1 MTTMDAAAI
10 RRASPRLY
18 LALALSVASLG
29 LGGCESGASL
39 FSGGFGTSIFGG
51 GNSEP
56 QAIADAAPQ
65 PPAQQPVAKIA
76 LLPIVG
82 APESVARQIEL
93 DFTGNVLQQR
103 VAVATTKNERVDY
116 TLRGYLV
123 AAKEKQNTKISYI
136 WDVTDPTGKRVNR
149 VTGEEVLPSGGSKD
163 PWAALTPQVTQAL
176 AAKAANS
183 FTSWLN
189 TRGTAASETPVAS
202 SSPMPASGTPLA
214 EVAPAKKARQATASI
229 PPASPPPAEPAAAK
243 PAVASPAAGRLV
255 AVVPRVQGAPGDG
268 SQSLSEAIRQEL
280 QGRGVGL
287 VEVASANTYRV
298 EGIVKLGEAKDGKQP
313 ILIEWQV
320 KDPKGKKLGTVSQ
333 RNEIPAGSLDGEW
346 GATAQQAAG
355 AAVQGIVKLLP
366 QKTAAN

>member
-1 MTTMDAAAI
+1 MTTMDAAAT
-10 RRASPRLY
+10 RRASPRFY

-29 LGGCESGASL
+29 LGGCETGSSL

-51 GNSEP
+51 GNS
-56 QAIADAAPQ
+56 DPQ
-65 PPAQQPVAKIA
+65 PVANAATPAPAQQPVAKIA

-103 VAVATTKNERVDY
+103 VAVATSKDERVDY

-123 AAKEKQNTKISYI
+123 AAKEKNNTKVSYI
-136 WDVTDPTGKRVNR
+136 WDVTDPSGKRVNR
-149 VTGEEVLPSGGSKD
+149 VTGEEVLPGGGSKD
-163 PWAALTPQVTQAL
+163 PWAALTPQVTQTL
-176 AAKAANS
+176 AAKAATS
-183 FTSWLN
+183 FTSWLS
-189 TRGTAASETPVAS
+189 THRSGGTDTPVAS
-202 SSPMPASGTPLA
+202 QAIPASGTP
-214 EVAPAKKARQATASI
+214 VADAGQTKKGRQATASL
-229 PPASPPPAEPAAAK
+229 PPAQQPAAEPAAPK
-243 PAVASPAAGRLV
+243 PALAQPASGQLV

>member
-1 MTTMDAAAI
+1 M
-10 RRASPRLY
+10 RRASPRFY

-56 QAIADAAPQ
+56 TPVADAAPAA
-65 PPAQQPVAKIA
+65 PQQQMVAKIA

-82 APESVARQIEL
+82 APEAVARQIQN
-93 DFTGNVLQQR
+93 DFTANVLQQR
-103 VAVATTKNERVDY
+103 VAVATTKDERVDY

-123 AAKEKQNTKISYI
+123 AAKEKSNTKVSYI
-136 WDVTDPTGKRVNR
+136 WDVTDTTGKRVNR
-149 VTGEEVLPSGGSKD
+149 VTGEEVLPGGGSKD
-163 PWAALTPQVTQAL
+163 PWAALTPQVTQSL
-176 AAKAANS
+176 AAKAATS
-183 FTSWLN
+183 FTGWLAN
-189 TRGTAASETPVAS
+189 RGNGTSDVPVAS
-202 SSPMPASGTPLA
+202 SPTPASGTP
-214 EVAPAKKARQATASI
+214 VADVAQPKKGRQATASL
-229 PPASPPPAEPAAAK
+229 PPAQTPPAEPAAAK
-243 PAVASPAAGRLV
+243 PALAQPASGQLV

>member
-1 MTTMDAAAI
+1 MTTMDAAAM
-10 RRASPRLY
+10 RRASPRLV
-18 LALALSVASLG
+18 LALVLSAASLG
-29 LGGCESGASL
+29 LGGCESGSSL

-51 GNSEP
+51 SNSEP
-56 QAIADAAPQ
+56 QPIADAAP
-65 PPAQQPVAKIA
+65 PPSAQQPIAKIA

-103 VAVATTKNERVDY
+103 VAVATNKNDRVDY

-123 AAKEKQNTKISYI
+123 AAKEKSNTKVSYI
-136 WDVTDPTGKRVNR
+136 WDVTDPSGKRVNR
-149 VTGEEVLPSGGSKD
+149 VTGEEVLPGGGSKD
-163 PWAALTPQVTQAL
+163 PWAALTPQVTQTL
-176 AAKAANS
+176 AAKAATS
-183 FTSWLN
+183 FTTWLN
-189 TRGTAASETPVAS
+189 NRGNPANEVPVAS
-202 SSPMPASGTPLA
+202 NSATPASGTPVA
-214 EVAPAKKARQATASI
+214 EAAQTKKARQATASL
-229 PPASPPPAEPAAAK
+229 PPAAEPAAPKA
-243 PAVASPAAGRLV
+243 AVASPAAGQLV

>member
-1 MTTMDAAAI
+1 MTTKDAAAM
-10 RRASPRLY
+10 RRASPRFY

-29 LGGCESGASL
+29 LGGCESGSSL

-51 GNSEP
+51 SNSEP
-56 QAIADAAPQ
+56 EAVTKTASAA
-65 PPAQQPVAKIA
+65 PAQQPIAKIA

-103 VAVATTKNERVDY
+103 VAVATSKDEKVDY

-123 AAKEKQNTKISYI
+123 AAKEKNNTKVSYI

-149 VTGEEVLPSGGSKD
+149 VTGEEVLPGGGSKD
-163 PWAALTPQVTQAL
+163 PWAALTPQVTQTL
-176 AAKAANS
+176 AAKAATS
-183 FTSWLN
+183 FTTWLN
-189 TRGTAASETPVAS
+189 NRGSASSEVPVAS
-202 SSPMPASGTPLA
+202 NSVAPASGTPLA
-214 EVAPAKKARQATASI
+214 DASASKKGRQATASL
-229 PPASPPPAEPAAAK
+229 PQAQTPPAEPPAAR
-243 PAVASPAAGRLV
+243 PAVASPASTQIV

>member
-1 MTTMDAAAI
+1 MDAAAT
-10 RRASPRLY
+10 RRASPRFY

-56 QAIADAAPQ
+56 QSVANAAP
-65 PPAQQPVAKIA
+65 PAATQQPIAKIA

-93 DFTGNVLQQR
+93 DFTGNVVQQR
-103 VAVATTKNERVDY
+103 VAVATTKNETVDY

-123 AAKEKQNTKISYI
+123 AAKEKNNTKVSYI
-136 WDVTDPTGKRVNR
+136 WDVTDPSGKRVNR
-149 VTGEEVLPSGGSKD
+149 VTGEEVLPGGGSKD
-163 PWAALTPQVTQAL
+163 PWAALTPQVTQTL
-176 AAKAANS
+176 AAKAATS
-183 FTSWLN
+183 FTTWLN
-189 TRGTAASETPVAS
+189 NRGNPSSEVPVAS
-202 SSPMPASGTPLA
+202 SGTAPASGTPLA
-214 EVAPAKKARQATASI
+214 DAGQGKKARQATASL
-229 PPASPPPAEPAAAK
+229 PQEKAPTAEPAAAK
-243 PAVASPAAGRLV
+243 AAVASPAAGQLV

-287 VEVASANTYRV
+287 VDVASANTYRV
-298 EGIVKLGEAKDGKQP
+298 EGIVKLGDAKDGKQA

>member
-1 MTTMDAAAI
+1 MTTMDAAAM
-10 RRASPRLY
+10 RRASPRFY

-51 GNSEP
+51 NSEP
-56 QAIADAAPQ
+56 QSVASTT
-65 PPAQQPVAKIA
+65 PPAPAQSFVAKIA

-82 APESVARQIEL
+82 APESVARQIEQ

-103 VAVATTKNERVDY
+103 VAVSTTKGEQVDY

-123 AAKEKQNTKISYI
+123 AAKEKNNTKVSYI
-136 WDVTDPTGKRVNR
+136 WDVTDATGKRVNR

-163 PWAALTPQVTQAL
+163 PWAALTPQVTQTL
-176 AAKAANS
+176 ASKAATS
-183 FTSWLN
+183 FTTWLAS
-189 TRGTAASETPVAS
+189 RGNAGNEVPVAS
-202 SSPMPASGTPLA
+202 TPTPASGTPLA
-214 EVAPAKKARQATASI
+214 DATPSKKNRQATASL
-229 PPASPPPAEPAAAK
+229 PPAQSPPAEPAAPKTA
-243 PAVASPAAGRLV
+243 AATPAAGQLV

-268 SQSLSEAIRQEL
+268 SQSLSDAIRQEL

-287 VEVASANTYRV
+287 VDVASANTYRV
-298 EGIVKLGEAKDGKQP
+298 EGVVKLGDAKDGKQA

-333 RNEIPAGSLDGEW
+333 KNDVPQGSLDGTW
-346 GATAQQAAG
+346 GKTADAA
-355 AAVQGIVKLLP
+355 AAAAAQGIVKLLP
-366 QKTAAN
+366 QPKTTN